1 MKLVAAWTSSCSN
14 AVSYLHPLKKP
25 KYSLTVKNSW
35 CCLPLKTLKLILDTF
50 SMQHLY
56 LKTAITRKKFGLF
69 LSPFFWRGGT
79 VYVCGSVCVCWFV
92 WFCFHFC
99 FLFKQDCFPFQFS
112 DVSKWSVRRSN
123 KIKIDVF
130 FLVLL
135 EASFCCSHQVYVL
148 TYMKKKTGRH
158 ICEHMHLHFEMQ
170 HTRQELLHCFR
181 KKKKFSCLTHLLTS
195 QPTFLALK
203 KNK

>member
-1 MKLVAAWTSSCSN
+1 MFVGVC
-14 AVSYLHPLKKP
+14 VY
-25 KYSLTVKNSW
+25 V
-35 CCLPLKTLKLILDTF
+35 
-50 SMQHLY
+50 
-56 LKTAITRKKFGLF
+56 GLF
-69 LSPFFWRGGT
+69 G
-79 VYVCGSVCVCWFV
+79 FV
-92 WFCFHFC
+92 FIFV

-170 HTRQELLHCFR
+170 HTREELLHCFR
-181 KKKKFSCLTHLLTS
+181 KKKKSLAEDCIGPLAFSETNPEWFA
-195 QPTFLALK
+195 QPL
-203 KNK
+203 NKIHSHRSS